1 MFGFLLWLKIDGG
14 NVIKKNITQPLFILF
29 LKFPNTTDVAS
40 AHIIKKK
47 LNISINKFN
56 RSKTIAT
63 FSNYIFQIV

>member
-40 AHIIKKK
+40 AHITKKPK
-47 LNISINKFN
+47 HFHK
-56 RSKTIAT
+56 
-63 FSNYIFQIV
+63 

>member
-40 AHIIKKK
+40 AHIIKK

-63 FSNYIFQIV
+63 FSNYIFQII

>member
-40 AHIIKKK
+40 VHIIKKTK
-47 LNISINKFN
+47 HFHK
-56 RSKTIAT
+56 
-63 FSNYIFQIV
+63 